1 MDALLQDLFTTEAMR
16 EVFAPRMRVQRMLD
30 FEAALARAEARC
42 GVIPAEAAEL
52 IGRACVAE
60 DFDLDALGA
69 AAVGGGNLAIPLVA
83 ALTAR
88 VAVESTE
95 AAGYV
100 HWGATS
106 QDVIDTS
113 LVLQLREALR
123 RIGQQL
129 MALAGCAAALAD
141 AHRGTVMAGRTLL
154 QQALPVTFGL
164 KAAGWLDALI
174 RHQGRISSIRESALA
189 LQFGGAAG
197 TLASLG
203 ESGPAVATALAEE
216 LQLALPALP
225 WHAQRDRLCE
235 TATTLGLL
243 TGSVGKI
250 ARDVALMMQTELGEV
265 LEPGAP
271 GKGGSSTMPHK
282 RNPVGCTVAVAAATR
297 VPGLVS
303 TMLSAMLQEHER
315 GAGGWHAE
323 WDTLPEIVLLASGA
337 LAHMT
342 TVLKDLEVHPLRMRE
357 NLDATHGLLMAEA
370 VTMAL
375 APRLGRGEAHRLV
388 EAACRRAVEQKQP
401 LLAVLVADAH
411 VSALLTA
418 AQLEQLLQPQAYL
431 GSSHSFIDAVLKLH
445 ST

>member
-30 FEAALARAEARC
+30 FEAALACAEARC
-42 GVIPAEAAEL
+42 GVIPAEAAEP

-60 DFDLDALGA
+60 GFDLDALGT

-88 VAVESTE
+88 VAVENKE

-106 QDVIDTS
+106 QDVIDTG
-113 LVLQLREALR
+113 LVLQLREGLR
-123 RIGQQL
+123 HIGDQL
-129 MALAGCAAALAD
+129 VALAGCAAALAD

-174 RHQGRISSIRESALA
+174 RHQGRISAIRENDLA

-203 ESGPAVATALAEE
+203 ESGPAVAAALAQE
-216 LQLALPALP
+216 LQLMLPALP

-235 TATTLGLL
+235 VATSLGLL

-250 ARDVALMMQTELGEV
+250 ARDVALMMQTELGEA

-271 GKGGSSTMPHK
+271 GKGSSSTMPHK

-357 NLDATHGLLMAEA
+357 NLDATRGLLMAEA

-388 EAACRRAVEQKQP
+388 EAACRLAVEQKQP
-401 LLAVLVADAH
+401 LLAALVADTR

-431 GSSHSFIDAVLKLH
+431 GSSQSFIDAVLKLH